1 MPEPLPALSLV
12 AVPGRRRLTLD
23 LAAETKPNP
32 ARTDTLRRLNRTEYR
47 NAIRDLSPTLM
58 ERFGPYA
65 ATGAGETPSRK
76 RIFV

>member
-1 MPEPLPALSLV
+1 MASLE
-12 AVPGRRRLTLD
+12 ASLD

-32 ARTDTLRRLNRTEYR
+32 ARTDTFRRLNRTEYR
-47 NAIRDLSPTLM
+47 NAIRDLSPTLL